1 MHSCNMQ
8 SGGVKPFARK
18 CTAFVGKYPLRASTM
33 RGVGGQQELA
43 GKRRGAR
50 AGRAGLLWML
60 ASGRALIAKARSDL
74 LLEMEDRRLA
84 LWLPVV
90 AGLGVLLYFSADR
103 EPVNYYAALIC
114 AACALLAHITANH
127 RPVSIGLAMLAV
139 LALGFAS
146 AQWRANLVHAPALS
160 HITVDNLTGFV
171 EQVDLRPNG
180 ARFVLKLESAEKLP
194 PQDTPRRVRLTMRYR
209 PPFAAGD
216 FIAVKARLLPPSHA
230 VIPGGYDFARD
241 AYFMGIGAVGSVLGR
256 AERFSPPMP
265 ASLRLRFMAA
275 IDQTRNRLAMRVN
288 QVIGGEPGT
297 IAAAMVTGKRDLLSQ
312 STRELIREAGIFH
325 IITISG
331 IQMSL
336 VAGILFWFI
345 RRLLAMSTTLALS
358 YPIKKWAAAA
368 AMAFACLYDIGTGS
382 RVGTERAL
390 VMTLVVFLA
399 IILDRAALTM
409 RNLAIAAWAVILLEP
424 DAILGASFQLSF
436 AAVAALVAVYEAGQ
450 RRMARQIEW
459 PQAAAK
465 DGRQKLSQREE
476 APWWHRFRESLHQ
489 IFSNRIAAVLLSTMA
504 ATSATAPFMAY
515 DFHELSLY
523 VMIGNPLTLGIIEL
537 FAIPGALLGAV
548 LYPLGLDAP
557 VWHYLGLGISLVLW
571 VARYIAA
578 APGASLPIP
587 EFSATA
593 LSFLTLGLLSAVIWR
608 SPVWRATAIPLVLI
622 GIALVP
628 LRAHF
633 DVLIPASGDYLA
645 FRSNDGHLAFLG
657 KRKNNFALEQWLR
670 ADGDNRL
677 PESLSPI
684 NDPQAGCGTLGCT
697 AQLSPGRSIALVL
710 KSEAFSEDCARATI
724 IVTPLFAPSTC
735 AAFTLDHASL
745 AATGATTLEFDANR
759 IIQTSARSY
768 AQDRLWSPKA
778 PHWALEKI
786 HPKGLSPQPATP
798 NADMRPIQ
806 P

>member
-1 MHSCNMQ
+1 M
-8 SGGVKPFARK
+8 
-18 CTAFVGKYPLRASTM
+18 GKVPLQASTM

-43 GKRRGAR
+43 GKRCEAYPGRRVLSWLIAT
-50 AGRAGLLWML
+50 GRA
-60 ASGRALIAKARSDL
+60 AIARGRSDF

-103 EPVNYYAALIC
+103 EPASGYAALIC
-114 AACALLAHITANH
+114 ACFALLAFLTINH
-127 RPVSIGLAMLAV
+127 RPASTSFFVISV

-146 AQWRANLVHAPALS
+146 AQWRAHSVRAPILG

-194 PQDTPRRVRLTMRYR
+194 VAATPRRVRLTMRTR
-209 PPFAAGD
+209 PEFAAGD

-230 VIPGGYDFARD
+230 VLPGGYDFARD

-256 AERFSPPMP
+256 AERFSPPLP

-288 QVIGGEPGT
+288 QVIGGAPGT

-345 RRLLAMSTTLALS
+345 RRLLALSTTLALS
-358 YPIKKWAAAA
+358 YPIKKWAAGA
-368 AMAFACLYDIGTGS
+368 AMVFACLYDIGTGS

-399 IILDRAALTM
+399 IIMDRAALTM

-436 AAVAALVAVYEAGQ
+436 AAVAALVAVYETGQ
-450 RRMARQIEW
+450 RRLARQVEW
-459 PQAAAK
+459 PQAIGR
-465 DGRQKLSQREE
+465 DGRQKMHQPLK
-476 APWWHRFRESLHQ
+476 APWLSSLREGIRHF
-489 IFSNRIAAVLLSTMA
+489 FSSRLAAILLSTMA

-571 VARYIAA
+571 VARHIAA

-622 GIALVP
+622 GAAMVP
-628 LRAHF
+628 LRAKF

-645 FRSNDGHLAFLG
+645 FRGRDGHLAFLG

-670 ADGDNRL
+670 ADGDSRQ
-677 PESLSPI
+677 PESLIPV
-684 NDPQAGCGTLGCT
+684 NDPQAGCGALGCT
-697 AQLSPGRSIALVL
+697 AKLSPGRSIALVL

-724 IVTPLFAPSTC
+724 VVTPLFAPSSC
-735 AAFTLDHASL
+735 AALTFDHAFL
-745 AATGATTLEFDANR
+745 AASGASTLEFAGDR
-759 IIQTSARSY
+759 IIQTSSRTF

-778 PHWALEKI
+778 PRWALAKFTPEA
-786 HPKGLSPQPATP
+786 PPPAP
-798 NADMRPIQ
+798 SADMRPFQ